1 MNLIATPLPVP
12 SRVASPPR
20 LPDPGGLAFRELE
33 ALGERAAMRFA
44 RVAGGAVEWVDVPHC
59 SYDGIG
65 GLAELLRAR
74 GVDVG
79 PLPTLALTRRPGL
92 LRTLWAAL
100 RHDPGGERRA
110 LVRWSR
116 FDGAARPTG
125 AASPPA
131 LRLLDEDDTARL
143 EGRARAAGASPNSL
157 LLAALDATTASL
169 VREPAPGLWLMPV
182 NMRGAVASTRDTA
195 NHSSFLPVT
204 VAPGAP
210 AEAVHAEVRRL
221 LAAQVHWAAWAQ
233 AVVLPRWVSG
243 PRYTKFVQT
252 YHARPGHPWRG
263 AFSNLGRWDQDA
275 GADGW
280 AVCPPVAK
288 TVPLAAAAVTCRG
301 RLALTLDLHPVLQT
315 DAGEVEALL
324 DGWVERALG

>member
-1 MNLIATPLPVP
+1 MSLIAEPPRSVLV
-12 SRVASPPR
+12 SPPR

-33 ALGERAAMRFA
+33 ALGERAAIRFQRFA
-44 RVAGGAVEWVDVPHC
+44 GGEVEEVDVPHC

-65 GLAELLRAR
+65 GLVELLRGR
-74 GVDVG
+74 GLDVG
-79 PLPTLALTRRPGL
+79 PLPALARAKRPGV
-92 LRTLWAAL
+92 LRTIWAAL
-100 RHDPGGERRA
+100 RHDPGGERRP

-116 FDGAARPTG
+116 FDASARPG
-125 AASPPA
+125 AGPRQPAS
-131 LRLLDEDDTARL
+131 RLLDEDETARL

-157 LLAALDATTASL
+157 LLAALDAVVAERL
-169 VREPAPGLWLMPV
+169 VQEPAPGLWLMPV

-221 LAAQVHWAAWAQ
+221 LSAQVHWAAWAQ
-233 AVVLPRWVSG
+233 AVVLPRWVS
-243 PRYTKFVQT
+243 PARYSAFVKT

-263 AFSNLGRWDQDA
+263 AFSNLGAWDQDA

-280 AVCPPVAK
+280 TVSPPVAK
-288 TVPLAAAAVTCRG
+288 TIPIAAGALTCRG
-301 RLALTLDLHPVLQT
+301 RLGLTLDAHPVLQADRDDVAGWL
-315 DAGEVEALL
+315 DA
-324 DGWVERALG
+324 WIERALGE